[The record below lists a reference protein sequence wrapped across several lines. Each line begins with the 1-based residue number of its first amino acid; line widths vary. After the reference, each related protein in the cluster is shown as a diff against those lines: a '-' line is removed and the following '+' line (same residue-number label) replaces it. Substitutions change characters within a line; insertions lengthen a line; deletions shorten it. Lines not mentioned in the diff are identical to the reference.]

1 VEEEYKGMSNKE
13 IVIVSIVLAATLL
26 IWSILL
32 YWIVYG
38 PPFP

>member
-13 IVIVSIVLAATLL
+13 IAIVSIVLAAALL

-38 PPFP
+38 PPSP